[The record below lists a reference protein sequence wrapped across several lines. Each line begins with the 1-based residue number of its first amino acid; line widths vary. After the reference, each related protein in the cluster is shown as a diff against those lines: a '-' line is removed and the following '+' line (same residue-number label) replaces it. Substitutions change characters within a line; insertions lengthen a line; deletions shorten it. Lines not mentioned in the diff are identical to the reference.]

1 VPLRA
6 ELSNCSTNSIIG
18 VVPSGA
24 TTSAVFSRILFAIRA
39 ELTDADSHDRA
50 RALLEYARST
60 YGFVHDS
67 YGWLEQ
73 KAARYVTVL
82 VFVIGSANLVLVPEV
97 FRLSGQRHWTIGT
110 ATFVVL
116 AVSTLLTAIGSVL
129 HGLRAMR
136 PESVPGPPSDRM
148 QIFQVFKNQT
158 AAETAEGEA
167 HQLLEA
173 ASSLRATNETR
184 GTSLKQAYRLMMI
197 SIALYAVTLLIAIV
211 GKLL

>member
-1 VPLRA
+1 M
-6 ELSNCSTNSIIG
+6 
-18 VVPSGA
+18 
-24 TTSAVFSRILFAIRA
+24 RA
-39 ELTDADSHDRA
+39 ELTEADSNDRA

-67 YGWLEQ
+67 YAWLEQ

-97 FRLSGQRHWTIGT
+97 FRISSQRHWTIGT
-110 ATFVVL
+110 ASFVIL
-116 AVSTLLTAIGSVL
+116 AVSTLFTAIGSVS

-148 QIFQVFKNQT
+148 QIFQAFKNQT
-158 AAETAEGEA
+158 VAETAEGEA

-184 GTSLKQAYRLMMI
+184 GASLRLAYRLMMV
-197 SIALYAVTLLIAIV
+197 SIALYAATLFTTIV
-211 GKLL
+211 GKL

>member
-1 VPLRA
+1 MPLR
-6 ELSNCSTNSIIG
+6 EGRGNCSTSLTIG
-18 VVPSGA
+18 VVRSGA
-24 TTSAVFSRILFAIRA
+24 TTSVLFSRILAATRV
-39 ELTDADSHDRA
+39 ELTEADSHDRA

-67 YGWLEQ
+67 YAWLEQ

-97 FRLSGQRHWTIGT
+97 FKLSGQRQWTIGT

-148 QIFQVFKNQT
+148 QIFQAFKNQT

-167 HQLLEA
+167 YQLLEA
-173 ASSLRATNETR
+173 ASSLRATNESR
-184 GTSLKQAYRLMMI
+184 GTSLRLAYRLMMV
-197 SIALYAVTLLIAIV
+197 SIALYALTLFIAIM